1 MRPNRATSLMFV
13 VIATFVGSFL
23 AGCGTSALPPPVTI
37 TYRSSLVGVGQV
49 IQVSNDSGHHLYNV
63 RVVGRN
69 FEQVASASVKAAE
82 HLGPREAIEVGW
94 MEFGSWV
101 PVPGETIEVY
111 ADNYLTPKLSVVPN
125 AK

>member
-1 MRPNRATSLMFV
+1 MFV
-13 VIATFVGSFL
+13 VIAAFVGSFL
-23 AGCGTSALPPPVTI
+23 AGCGTSALPPPVTV
-37 TYRSSLVGVGQV
+37 TYRPSLVGIGLVVQ
-49 IQVSNDSGHHLYNV
+49 ISNDSGHHLYNV

-69 FEQVASASVKAAE
+69 FEEVASASVKAAD
-82 HLGPREAIEVGW
+82 HLGPGEVIEVGW
-94 MEFGSWV
+94 MEFESWV